1 MTTVPRSIHVR
12 RESPRLNSVGLGG
25 TLRLAPCSRDDS
37 ALSIILFTRN
47 KGRQLSF
54 VVEENSCEERVA
66 AVGMARRRKSGSVAF
81 CESCKLNET
90 VFHPRIVPKRYSFS
104 SSSSSSSSPS
114 SSTAL
119 SSPLA
124 TSIGRVHV
132 ERSLIIHF
140 QWLGEKAGTSGLS
153 LK

>member
-12 RESPRLNSVGLGG
+12 RESPRLNSVNLGG
-25 TLRLAPCSRDDS
+25 TLRLAPCSRDGS

-54 VVEENSCEERVA
+54 VVEEKRGDVVSSCEERVA
-66 AVGMARRRKSGSVAF
+66 AVGMARRQKSGSVAF

-90 VFHPRIVPKRYSFS
+90 VSLPRIMPKRYSFS
-104 SSSSSSSSPS
+104 SSSSSSS

-132 ERSLIIHF
+132 E
-140 QWLGEKAGTSGLS
+140 
-153 LK
+153 